1 MEQKQSRR
9 RLLNFASEHNGQRDS
24 SKRTVA
30 TFTRRLVKITSGS
43 SSSPSTYFFRV
54 SRASFALAL
63 SRHSLSTMSDSEK
76 SPEAGPSTNKMA
88 KAADSSAEAP
98 PSFASLGV
106 IEPLCEA
113 CAKLGYTAPTG
124 IQEQAIPIALQD
136 RDVIG
141 LAQTGQGKTAAF
153 ALPILQALWEK
164 PQPLF
169 ACVLAP
175 TRHAHSLKALGS
187 RRTD

>member
-1 MEQKQSRR
+1 
-9 RLLNFASEHNGQRDS
+9 
-24 SKRTVA
+24 
-30 TFTRRLVKITSGS
+30 
-43 SSSPSTYFFRV
+43 
-54 SRASFALAL
+54 
-63 SRHSLSTMSDSEK
+63 MSDSET
-76 SPEAGPSTNKMA
+76 PEAGPSNA
-88 KAADSSAEAP
+88 PDAPSSPAT
-98 PSFASLGV
+98 FASLGV

-113 CAKLGYTAPTG
+113 CTKLGYTKPTG

-153 ALPILQALWEK
+153 ALPILQALWDK

-175 TRHAHSLKALGS
+175 TRSVVFE
-187 RRTD
+187 